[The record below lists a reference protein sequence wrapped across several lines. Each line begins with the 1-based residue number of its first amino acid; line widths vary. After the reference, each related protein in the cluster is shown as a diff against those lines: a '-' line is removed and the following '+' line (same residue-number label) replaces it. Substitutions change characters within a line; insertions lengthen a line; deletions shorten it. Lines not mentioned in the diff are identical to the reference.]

1 MRATRLVSL
10 LLLLQTRGQLTAGE
24 IADRLEV
31 SIRTVHRDVQSLA
44 AAGVPVEALRGVAG
58 GYRLAGGYRTR
69 LTGLTGDEA
78 QALFAPGL
86 PGPAAELR
94 LGRGLAAPRP
104 QPLAAPPPRP
114 PWSPPPGPPGPA
126 AELGLGGELA
136 AARLKP
142 LAALPHDLQE
152 RASRASALFHLDT
165 RGWFRAED
173 KVPHLPALS
182 AAVWSGCRARIRY
195 REGGKVVQRTIDP
208 LGLVL
213 KGGVWY
219 LVARRSAGM
228 RVYRVSRVAAV
239 HALADSFERP
249 DAFELRSFWEE
260 WSRDF
265 EQRLARVE
273 VVVRV
278 TEDVRRYLPG
288 EPRVESDG
296 RAVLAFSH
304 LGDAYRELLRFGA
317 QLEVLEPAEL
327 RTRLADTGREIA
339 QLYAA
344 A

>member
-1 MRATRLVSL
+1 VRATRLVSL
-10 LLLLQTRGQLTAGE
+10 LLLLQTRGQLTAAE
-24 IADRLEV
+24 IAGLLEV

-44 AAGVPVEALRGVAG
+44 VAGVPVEAVRGVAG

-69 LTGLTGDEA
+69 LTGLTADEA
-78 QALFAPGL
+78 EALFAAGM
-86 PGPAAELR
+86 
-94 LGRGLAAPRP
+94 
-104 QPLAAPPPRP
+104 
-114 PWSPPPGPPGPA
+114 PGPA

-136 AARLKP
+136 AARLKL

-182 AAVWSGCRARIRY
+182 SAVWRGCRVRLRY

-228 RVYRVSRVAAV
+228 RVYRVSRVAGV
-239 HALADSFERP
+239 RLLEQHFERP
-249 DAFELRSFWEE
+249 AEFELRAFWEE
-260 WSRDF
+260 WSRHF
-265 EQRLARVE
+265 ERQLARVE

-278 TEDVRRYLPG
+278 DDDVRRFLPG
-288 EPRVESDG
+288 EPRIEPDG
-296 RAVLAFSH
+296 RTVLAFSH

-317 QLEVLEPAEL
+317 QLEVLEPVEL
-327 RTRLADTGREIA
+327 RDRLAATGRELA
-339 QLYAA
+339 ALYAA